1 MKKISFA
8 FTLVEL
14 VVAVTIL
21 AVLSTIWF
29 ISYSDYLW
37 WVRDANRLSQI
48 RSISD
53 AFQVYNTHNLI
64 PLPDNNV
71 EVRLWNKIIWYQW
84 YAWENILESIEYTWE
99 WIDPK
104 DNNYFTFNITSNRK
118 YFSILSLL
126 ENEIENK
133 PTVSVH
139 NQLFSQNYQSRY
151 PFVIGSK
158 IWVLLDEQNIP
169 IQEIP
174 DIKLYGFIDIEDVW
188 TSQYIA
194 LFDNDDSIKANGDW
208 LIPLLPN
215 YDCKRLKDFN
225 SQLESWVYNI
235 DPNGDNLSTWVYCD
249 MVTDWW
255 GWTITTMLGTQ
266 KYSNWDK
273 ANTNIFNTG
282 NNNSITSLQYD
293 IRDKWNLDLFW
304 NDENNRDILLQC
316 ITSSEELKWYENPFI
331 IYDFEASDKS
341 NLTKLNKS
349 WTIFS
354 SKLLSARW
362 KSHNYTLEQNYAN
375 WNESNGMYLS
385 NYGAAESILYSLG
398 YTLWVWNESNT
409 PAYNNKSPAYY
420 PNFSSWNNLFVDISA
435 DNFCYTATRLNL
447 EK

>member
-385 NYGAAESILYSLG
+385 NYGATESILYSLG

-409 PAYNNKSPAYY
+409 LAYNNKSPAYY

>member
-385 NYGAAESILYSLG
+385 NYGATESILYSLG